1 MSIRVRLEEEDFRA
15 LVAGDVVKQKDIASG
30 REIEV
35 ILADIGFGPMEN
47 ALDDAIASTAA
58 KSRGVSG

>member
-15 LVAGDVVKQKDIASG
+15 LVVGDVVTLKDQASG
-30 REIEV
+30 REVEI

-47 ALDDAIASTAA
+47 ALDDAIASSAQ
-58 KSRGVSG
+58 KSREGSG